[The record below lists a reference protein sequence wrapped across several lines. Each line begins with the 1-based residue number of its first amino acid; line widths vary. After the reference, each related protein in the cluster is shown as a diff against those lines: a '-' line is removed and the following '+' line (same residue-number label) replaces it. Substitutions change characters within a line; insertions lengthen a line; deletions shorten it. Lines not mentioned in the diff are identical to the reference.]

1 MPQDSPDRAF
11 VETQNWA
18 SRSHRELYDAVHIAN
33 DPGRVGQ
40 LADEWKKLGR
50 EMAESA
56 DRMSDKLR
64 STESG
69 WQGEAADAARS
80 AIQKLA
86 DWSRDAGESA
96 DALAGRMSEQGRIM
110 ETAKAEMPEPVKGGK
125 EIHAQAASTF
135 AAGDLESFTKAM
147 DDLHANQ
154 ERSSGAHEQAV
165 RVMARMEESSRAI
178 DGDTPR
184 FTQPPDPVEELKTR
198 STTKAAAASTG
209 AAGSSTGGEAPT
221 QQQSA
226 AAGAEATQKMTRPA
240 SVGQQPSAPP
250 LAAQTGP
257 AGTGSDGAPLA
268 AQTGPAGANA
278 PTKRM
283 QIPKV
288 GGSVDGPTVRA
299 SPVKPANASPS
310 NQKPPS
316 LEEHKPKSTNP
327 QSTTAF
333 QGGDRQNEKTKKM
346 RTHQGPDAGGH
357 GPGGRRPGGPGNRDG
372 NRDRLGQMPPIPPT
386 TGPEGQIPPIGTT
399 NAASGASF
407 GGGGGAAPPM
417 PPSGGAAGG
426 NMAPGGMT
434 GTGGAPGA
442 DHGGS
447 GPSQAGAAGAGQAGS
462 GGAGGMMGGG
472 AMGGAMGNRGG
483 QGGQDEERRAKYVE
497 GGPVVEVPGK
507 DLPPPVI
514 GEGKKKKKS
523 EE

>member
-1 MPQDSPDRAF
+1 MPQDSPDRAL

-40 LADEWKKLGR
+40 LADEWTKLGR
-50 EMAESA
+50 EMTEAA
-56 DRMSDKLR
+56 DRMSEKLR

-69 WQGEAADAARS
+69 WQGEAADAARA

-86 DWSRDAGESA
+86 DWSRDAGDSA
-96 DALAGRMSEQGRIM
+96 GALAGRVSEQGRIM
-110 ETAKAEMPEPVKGGK
+110 ESAKAEMPEPVKGGE
-125 EIHAQAASTF
+125 EIHARAASTF
-135 AAGDLESFTKAM
+135 ATGDLESFSQAM
-147 DDLHANQ
+147 NDLHTNQ
-154 ERSSGAHEQAV
+154 ERSSSAHEQAV
-165 RVMARMEESSRAI
+165 RVMARMEESSRNV

-184 FTQPPDPVEELKTR
+184 FAQPPDPIEELKTR
-198 STTKAAAASTG
+198 STTKAAAASTD
-209 AAGSSTGGEAPT
+209 STGSAPGEAPT
-221 QQQSA
+221 QQQS

-257 AGTGSDGAPLA
+257 AGTGPDGAPLA

-299 SPVKPANASPS
+299 SPVKPASANTPS
-310 NQKPPS
+310 QKPPS
-316 LEEHKPKSTNP
+316 LEDHKGKSTNP
-327 QSTTAF
+327 QNATPF
-333 QGGDRQNEKTKKM
+333 QGGDRQQEKTRKL
-346 RTHQGPDAGGH
+346 RPTQRPDAGGY
-357 GPGGRRPGGPGNRDG
+357 GPGGRRPGGPTNREG
-372 NRDRLGQMPPIPPT
+372 NRDRPAPPIPPT
-386 TGPEGQIPPIGTT
+386 TGPEGQVPPIGKT
-399 NAASGASF
+399 NAASGGSF
-407 GGGGGAAPPM
+407 GGAGAAPPM
-417 PPSGGAAGG
+417 PSSGGAAGG

-434 GTGGAPGA
+434 GIGGAPGG
-442 DHGGS
+442 DHGGP
-447 GPSQAGAAGAGQAGS
+447 GPSQAGGANAGQSGS

-483 QGGQDEERRAKYVE
+483 QGGQDEERKAKYVE